1 MVKAALVTV
10 NCTLAAAAVAG
21 ETAVFFKPSK
31 SAAEFPLRERS
42 AFFPSRILFFFFFL
56 TAEPQIDHLDS
67 VVLFLA
73 ARTPGNVRR
82 REHRRFFFQRMPFSR
97 WQPISIA
104 VWGFSVVRWS
114 QIHQRVVANGAVRS
128 AHTDFNLMR

>member
-21 ETAVFFKPSK
+21 ETAVFFKPGK

-42 AFFPSRILFFFFFL
+42 AFFPVTYPFFFFFS

-82 REHRRFFFQRMPFSR
+82 REHRRFFFQRMPFSG

-104 VWGFSVVRWS
+104 VWGFNVVRWS
-114 QIHQRVVANGAVRS
+114 QIHKEWLQTEPVCS
-128 AHTDFNLMR
+128 THTDFNLMR